1 MPEGPVIK
9 EEKRIMAKQ
18 LLFNE
23 DARRKLLAGVEQI
36 SKAVKVTLG
45 PKGRNVLLDKKFGS
59 PTVTKDG
66 VSVAK
71 EVELAD
77 PYENMG
83 AQLLKEVA
91 TKTNDV
97 AGDGTT
103 TATVLAYSLVKEGLK
118 SVAAG
123 MTPIELKRGID
134 KAVEIAVEEIKR
146 NSKEIK
152 DKEEISHVA
161 SVSANNDSEIGN
173 TIADAMETVGKDG
186 VITVEESKTMDTTI
200 EFVEGMQFDRGY
212 ISAYFVTDR
221 DTMTSVY
228 EDVYILIHDKKI
240 SSMKDLLPLLEKV
253 AQSGKPLLIIAED
266 VDGEALSTLVV
277 NSLRG
282 TLRTCAVK
290 APGFG
295 DRRKAMLEDIAL
307 LTGGEVISEELGLKL
322 ENTDI
327 SQLGKAKTVK
337 IDKDNTTIING
348 AGKQKDIQDRIAQI
362 KAQIEDTTSDYDR
375 EKLQERL
382 AKLAGGVAVIN
393 VGAATEVELKEKK
406 HRVEDALS
414 ATRAAIEEGI
424 VPGGELALIQAAIAL
439 DKADTTGLTD
449 DEKVG
454 FKIVK
459 RSLEEPIRQ
468 IAENAGVD
476 GAVIADKA
484 KTEKKGIGFDA
495 AKLEWVDMVKAGII
509 DPAKV
514 TRSALQNAASI
525 ASLLLTTECAITDIP
540 EKKEAP
546 AMPPGGMGGMDY

>member
-1 MPEGPVIK
+1 
-9 EEKRIMAKQ
+9 MAKQ

-23 DARRKLLAGVEQI
+23 DARRRLLAGVEQI

-45 PKGRNVLLDKKFGS
+45 PKGRNVLLDKKFGA

-71 EVELAD
+71 EVELED

-134 KAVEIAVEEIKR
+134 KAVEIAVAEIKK
-146 NSKEIK
+146 NAKEIK

-173 TIADAMETVGKDG
+173 TIADAMEKVGKDG

-221 DTMTSVY
+221 DTMSSVY
-228 EDVYILIHDKKI
+228 EEVYILIHDKKI
-240 SSMKDLLPLLEKV
+240 SSMKDMLPLLEKV

-266 VDGEALSTLVV
+266 VDGEALSTLVL

-295 DRRKAMLEDIAL
+295 DRRKAMLEDIAI
-307 LTGGEVISEELGLKL
+307 LTGGEVITEELGIKL
-322 ENTDI
+322 ENTEI

-348 AGKQKDIQDRIAQI
+348 AGKPKEIQDRIAQI

-424 VPGGELALIQAAIAL
+424 VSGGEIALIQAAIAL
-439 DKADTTGLTD
+439 DKADTAGLTD

-459 RSLEEPIRQ
+459 RALEEPIRQ
-468 IAENAGVD
+468 IAENAGLD

-484 KTEKKGIGFDA
+484 KGEKNGIGFDA
-495 AKLEWVDMVKAGII
+495 AKMEWVDMMKAGII

-540 EKKEAP
+540 EKKEAAP
-546 AMPPGGMGGMDY
+546 MPGGGMGGMGGMDY